1 MPVADVDG
9 GTRTTLVSEKPRKEM
24 NPLLRRHVSIFS
36 CVSVSLGD
44 WIIRS
49 VDPKVLRLG
58 CLDEHKTHISS
69 LDISPHFRG
78 PK

>member
-1 MPVADVDG
+1 MPVVDVDG
-9 GTRTTLVSEKPRKEM
+9 GTRITLVSEKPRKEM

-44 WIIRS
+44 WIVRS
-49 VDPKVLRLG
+49 VVPTVLRLG
-58 CLDEHKTHISS
+58 CLDKTHISS
-69 LDISPHFRG
+69 LDLSPPFRA